1 MISAL
6 LILASAQASPVPASD
21 SVSMTGLTGLIVG
34 VLGAVAALI
43 NAIKAKEAKA
53 KGIAEGRKQE
63 KQERS
68 VSITGQP
75 VGVQLSEPALT
86 WTHHSALEQ
95 RVGTLERAFE
105 KERDEQARQWKI
117 LIEAGADR
125 EIRITEKLG
134 NKLDGIA
141 RELHRRLDDHFGPKT
156 RTRQ

>member
-1 MISAL
+1 VIFAL
-6 LILASAQASPVPASD
+6 LILTAAQAPPAPAND
-21 SVSMTGLTGLIVG
+21 SVSLVALGTFIG
-34 VLGAVAALI
+34 VVAGAIAVV
-43 NAIKAKEAKA
+43 IKAKDAKA
-53 KGIAEGRKQE
+53 KGVEEGRKLEQ
-63 KQERS
+63 QERS
-68 VSITGQP
+68 VTINNQP
-75 VGVQLSEPALT
+75 VGVQVSEPALT
-86 WTHHSALEQ
+86 WTHHTALER
-95 RVGTLERAFE
+95 RVETLEQAFE